1 MTNGI
6 GRIKKVAK
14 RVGDTA
20 SNFETKTEPFLDGTL
35 GRLKRSPYTLRIITG
50 FVLVAIAFGWWFAS

>member
-6 GRIKKVAK
+6 GRIKKVSK

-20 SNFETKTEPFLDGTL
+20 GNFEKKAEPFFDLML
-35 GRLKRSPYTLRIITG
+35 GRLKRSPYTLRITLSL
-50 FVLVAIAFGWWFAS
+50 VLVSFAVGWWVVS

>member
-20 SNFETKTEPFLDGTL
+20 GNFETKAEPFLDGTL

>member
-20 SNFETKTEPFLDGTL
+20 INFEVKTEPFFDRTL
-35 GRLKRSPYTLRIITG
+35 GRIKRSPYSGRIITG
-50 FVLVAIAFGWWFAS
+50 LILVAIAGGWWFAS